1 VNADFLTPS
10 LRMAMPLLRSILRAA
25 HVRRLV
31 LVHALVLPLVVA
43 PAIAAAQAGT
53 GAVRGTVHDSLR
65 TEAPLAGVDVVL
77 LGANRRVRTDAAGR
91 FEFTGVPL
99 GAATVVFAAPWLDSL
114 ALPPLQASVD
124 VRESSVASMMLATPS
139 RRAYQLAVC
148 GVALADTEGILIGE
162 LRSPDGEAVAGVP
175 VGAKWYETRIGTGQF
190 ERVVRASLDSSNAAG
205 FYSLCGVPTDAE
217 VALVAATD
225 SIASGEIVLGLNG
238 APVAR
243 RDLTVAPSVL
253 PVRVRGRLL
262 GADSAG
268 LANAIVALAG
278 DSSRTARTDADGR
291 FSLPAVPR
299 RSSQLVARALGFVPT
314 LLAIDPVGDELELE
328 DLALQKV
335 PYDLSTVTVTGQ
347 AMTANQLQFDVRRE
361 RGIGFFISDSVLAK
375 IPMVNSTVISSMI
388 PRTAIQQTR
397 QGPMIQ
403 LRRGSG
409 FCRPR
414 FFIDGYD
421 NGNISAEEEGNLM
434 ARAKRVEVYTA
445 SNAPPQF
452 NDFDGCGVIVVW
464 TR

>member
-1 VNADFLTPS
+1 
-10 LRMAMPLLRSILRAA
+10 MPTIRRLLRVAHLLRPA
-25 HVRRLV
+25 L
-31 LVHALVLPLVVA
+31 ALVLAVA
-43 PAIAAAQAGT
+43 LAPVSGDAQSGT
-53 GAVRGTVHDSLR
+53 GALRGTVHDSLR
-65 TEAPLAGVDVVL
+65 TNAPLAGVDVVL
-77 LGANRRVRTDAAGR
+77 LGANRRATTDAAGR

-99 GAATVVFAAPWLDSL
+99 GAATVAFAALWLDSL
-114 ALPPLQASVD
+114 ALPPLQATVEVSG
-124 VRESSVASMMLATPS
+124 SSVASAMLATPS

-148 GVALADTEGILIGE
+148 GVALADNEGILLGE
-162 LRSPDGEAVAGVP
+162 IRGPDGDVAAGVP

-225 SIASGEIVLGLNG
+225 SVASGEIVLGLNG
-238 APVAR
+238 APIAR
-243 RDLTVAPSVL
+243 RDLTVASASL
-253 PVRVRGRLL
+253 TVRVRGRLL
-262 GADSAG
+262 GADSAA
-268 LANAIVALAG
+268 LANATVALAG
-278 DSSRTARTDADGR
+278 DSSRTVRTDAEGR
-291 FSLPAVPR
+291 FLLAAVPR

-314 LLAIDPVGDELELE
+314 LLAIDPVGDELEL
-328 DLALQKV
+328 DDVALQKV

-347 AMTANQLQFDVRRE
+347 AMTANQLQFDVRRG
-361 RGIGFFISDSVLAK
+361 RGIGFFLSDSALANV
-375 IPMVNSTVISSMI
+375 PVVNSNVISSMI
-388 PRTAIQQTR
+388 PRTAVQQSR
-397 QGPMIQ
+397 QGPMIL

-421 NGNISAEEEGNLM
+421 NGNISAEEEGSLM
-434 ARAKRVEVYTA
+434 SRAKRVEVYTA

>member
-1 VNADFLTPS
+1 MRT
-10 LRMAMPLLRSILRAA
+10 
-25 HVRRLV
+25 
-31 LVHALVLPLVVA
+31 ALVLASAVA
-43 PAIAAAQAGT
+43 AAPITGGAQAGT
-53 GAVRGTVHDSLR
+53 GALRGTVHDSLR
-65 TEAPLAGVDVVL
+65 TNAPLAGVDVVL
-77 LGANRRVRTDAAGR
+77 LGANRRATTDAAGR

-99 GAATVVFAAPWLDSL
+99 GAATVAFAAPWLDSL
-114 ALPPLQASVD
+114 ALPPLQATVD
-124 VRESSVASMMLATPS
+124 VAADRAVSVMLATPS
-139 RRAYQLAVC
+139 RRAYQVAVC
-148 GVALADTEGILIGE
+148 GVALADNEGILLGE
-162 LRSPDGEAVAGVP
+162 LRGPDGDVAAGVP
-175 VGAKWYETRIGTGQF
+175 VGAKWYETRIGAGQF

-205 FYSLCGVPTDAE
+205 FYTLCGVPTDAE

-238 APVAR
+238 APIAR
-243 RDLTVAPSVL
+243 RDLTVAPPAL
-253 PVRVRGRLL
+253 MVRVRGRLL
-262 GADSAG
+262 GADSAA
-268 LANAIVALAG
+268 LANATVALAG
-278 DSSRTARTDADGR
+278 DSSRTARTDAEGR

-314 LLAIDPVGDELELE
+314 LLAIDPAGDELELE
-328 DLALQKV
+328 DVALQKV

-361 RGIGFFISDSVLAK
+361 RGIGFFISDSALAK
-375 IPMVNSTVISSMI
+375 IPVVNSNVISSMI
-388 PRTAIQQTR
+388 PRTGVTQTR

-421 NGNISAEEEGNLM
+421 NGDISAEEEGVLM

-452 NDFDGCGVIVVW
+452 NDFNGCGVIVVW

>member
-1 VNADFLTPS
+1 MARRHGIAVRAARPALILALVAAPS
-10 LRMAMPLLRSILRAA
+10 L
-25 HVRRLV
+25 LV
-31 LVHALVLPLVVA
+31 
-43 PAIAAAQAGT
+43 AQAGT
-53 GAVRGTVHDSLR
+53 GAVRGTLHDSLR
-65 TEAPLAGVDVVL
+65 TKAPLAGVEVVL
-77 LGANRRVRTDAAGR
+77 LGANRRVTTDAAGR
-91 FEFTGVPL
+91 FEFAGVPL
-99 GAATVVFAAPWLDSL
+99 GAATIAFAAPWLDSL
-114 ALPPLQASVD
+114 ALPPLQATVD
-124 VRESSVASMMLATPS
+124 VTADRAASVMLATPS
-139 RRAYQLAVC
+139 RRSYQLAVC
-148 GVALADTEGILIGE
+148 GAALADNEGILLGE
-162 LRSPDGEAVAGVP
+162 LRGPDGEVVAGVP

-190 ERVVRASLDSSNAAG
+190 ERVVRASLDSTNAAG

-225 SIASGEIVLGLNG
+225 SIASGEIVMGLNG
-238 APVAR
+238 APIAR
-243 RDLTVAPSVL
+243 RDLTVAPAVVT
-253 PVRVRGRLL
+253 VRVRGRLL

-268 LANAIVALAG
+268 LPNATVALSG
-278 DSSRTARTDADGR
+278 DSSRTARTDGDGR
-291 FSLPAVPR
+291 FVLPAVPR

-328 DLALQKV
+328 DLAMQKV

-361 RGIGFFISDSVLAK
+361 RGIGFFVSDSALAK
-375 IPMVNSTVISSMI
+375 IPVVNSTVISAMI

-421 NGNISAEEEGNLM
+421 NGNISAEEEGSLM

>member
-1 VNADFLTPS
+1 MPV
-10 LRMAMPLLRSILRAA
+10 LRTSS
-25 HVRRLV
+25 
-31 LVHALVLPLVVA
+31 HALRVARTALVVLLA
-43 PAIAAAQAGT
+43 VAGT
-53 GAVRGTVHDSLR
+53 PIRGGAQSGTGTIRGVVHDSLR
-65 TEAPLAGVDVVL
+65 TKAALGSVEVSL
-77 LGANRRVRTDAAGR
+77 LGANRRTTTDAVGR

-99 GAATVVFAAPWLDSL
+99 GAATVAFSAPWLDSI
-114 ALPPLQASVD
+114 ALPPLQATVEVGASG
-124 VRESSVASMMLATPS
+124 VASVTLATPS

-148 GVALADTEGILIGE
+148 GTALADNEGILLGE
-162 LRSPDGEAVAGVP
+162 LRGPDGEAVVGVP

-190 ERVVRASLDSSNAAG
+190 ERLVRASLDSTNAAG

-238 APVAR
+238 MPVAR
-243 RDLTVAPSVL
+243 RDLIVAAAVL
-253 PVRVRGRLL
+253 TVRVRGRLL

-268 LANAIVALAG
+268 LADATVALAG

-291 FSLPAVPR
+291 FLLPSVPR
-299 RSSQLVARALGFVPT
+299 RSSQLVARALGFVPS
-314 LLAIDPVGDELELE
+314 LLAIDPVGDDVELE
-328 DLALQKV
+328 DQALQKV
-335 PYDLSTVTVTGQ
+335 PYDLRTVTITGE
-347 AMTANQLQFDVRRE
+347 AVTANQLQFDVRRE
-361 RGIGFFISDSVLAK
+361 RGIGFFIADSALSR
-375 IPMVNSTVISSMI
+375 IPIVNSNVISSMI
-388 PRTAIQQTR
+388 PRTAVQQTR

-421 NGNISAEEEGNLM
+421 NGNISAEEEGSLM

>member
-1 VNADFLTPS
+1 
-10 LRMAMPLLRSILRAA
+10 M
-25 HVRRLV
+25 LV
-31 LVHALVLPLVVA
+31 LALAAA
-43 PAIAAAQAGT
+43 PASALAQARN
-53 GAVRGTVHDSLR
+53 GAVRGTLHDSLR
-65 TEAPLAGVDVVL
+65 TNAPLAGVDVVL
-77 LGANRRVRTDAAGR
+77 LGANRRVTTDAAGR
-91 FEFTGVPL
+91 FEFTGIPL
-99 GAATVVFAAPWLDSL
+99 GPATVAFAAPWLDSL
-114 ALPPLQASVD
+114 ALPPLQATVEVTSDRAVSV
-124 VRESSVASMMLATPS
+124 MLATPS

-148 GVALADTEGILIGE
+148 GATLADNEGILLGE
-162 LRSPDGEAVAGVP
+162 LRGPDSEVLAGIP
-175 VGAKWYETRIGTGQF
+175 VGAKWYETRIGAGQL
-190 ERVVRASLDSSNAAG
+190 ERVVRASLDSTNAAG

-225 SIASGEIVLGLNG
+225 SIASGDIVLGLNG

-243 RDLTVAPSVL
+243 RDLTVAPAAMT
-253 PVRVRGRLL
+253 VRVRGRLL

-268 LANAIVALAG
+268 LANAIVALSG

-291 FSLPAVPR
+291 FVMPAVPR
-299 RSSQLVARALGFVPT
+299 RSSQLVARALGFVPS

-328 DLALQKV
+328 DFTLQKV
-335 PYDLSTVTVTGQ
+335 PYDLSTVTVTGE
-347 AMTANQLQFDVRRE
+347 AMTANQLQFNVRRD
-361 RGIGFFISDSVLAK
+361 RGIGFFISDSALAK
-375 IPMVNSTVISSMI
+375 IPVVNSNVISSMI
-388 PRTAIQQTR
+388 PRTGITQTR

-421 NGNISAEEEGNLM
+421 NGDITADEEGSLM

-452 NDFDGCGVIVVW
+452 NDFNGCGVIVVW